1 VAVFVTVYKG
11 YLGVEVHWDLWK
23 HLFRGELYTEFVQQ
37 GPRRPIHASGFTIHV
52 REQKRDLYIPN
63 MMTLNNRVRDKAWF
77 YLRNDKGALSAY
89 TGKILTD
96 KPDVWGYGVSP
107 PECQA
112 KLTVFTKAL
121 QCLVRKGLTAAAI
134 ATNFHRQRVLPLMER
149 RLPIYRLT
157 PEALPE
163 GSRMAAELLTHD
175 ASAERAKRTVSRFP
189 TNTAE
194 L

>member
-1 VAVFVTVYKG
+1 MRK
-11 YLGVEVHWDLWK
+11 DL
-23 HLFRGELYTEFVQQ
+23 H
-37 GPRRPIHASGFTIHV
+37 
-52 REQKRDLYIPN
+52 IPCT
-63 MMTLNNRVRDKAWF
+63 MMSNNHDWNRAWF
-77 YLRNDKGALSAY
+77 YLRNDDGRLPAY
-89 TGKILTD
+89 TGKILTER
-96 KPDVWGYGVSP
+96 PESWGYGVSP
-107 PECQA
+107 PERQA
-112 KLTVFTKAL
+112 KLKVYTEVLRCF
-121 QCLVRKGLTAAAI
+121 VEKGLTVAAAV
-134 ATNFHRQRVLPLMER
+134 ANFHRQRVLPLMER